1 MSHDTSSD
9 PRIVVAEVAVAGLAK
24 HLTQLPRQRQREL
37 QTVVGPLRQHV
48 ATLRYSFLPP
58 GQAAK
63 QGLLDPIE
71 SAGASLLRSWD
82 ELSKLQ
88 RPSERMAASW
98 VRFAGITLAGLK
110 RRLLEGEPRFAH
122 SIEAAWGS
130 IAHVEPIAERLWK
143 LKIDAGRLGKFNVVT
158 NLPGVSSGD
167 VRAFAALPPRRI
179 GGEISQ
185 GMLIEAEGEG
195 EPGSPAV
202 PVGRSEGEVEAALR
216 EAARELGIRV

>member
-9 PRIVVAEVAVAGLAK
+9 PRIVVAEVAAAGLAK
-24 HLTQLPRQRQREL
+24 HLPQLPRQHQREL
-37 QTVVGPLRQHV
+37 QPVVGPLRQHV

-58 GQAAK
+58 RQAAE

-71 SAGASLLRSWD
+71 SAGASLLRNWG
-82 ELSKLQ
+82 ELSRLQ
-88 RPSERMAASW
+88 KPSERMAASW
-98 VRFAGITLAGLK
+98 VRFAGVTLAGLR

-130 IAHVEPIAERLWK
+130 VAHVEPIAERLWR
-143 LKIDAGRLGKFNVVT
+143 LKIDAGRLGKFTVVT

-167 VRAFAALPPRRI
+167 VRAFAVLPPRRI

-195 EPGSPAV
+195 EPGAPAL

-216 EAARELGIRV
+216 EAARELGVRV

>member
-9 PRIVVAEVAVAGLAK
+9 PRIVAAEIAVAGLAR
-24 HLTQLPRQRQREL
+24 HLPQLRRQHQREFEP
-37 QTVVGPLRQHV
+37 VVGSLRQHV

-58 GQAAK
+58 RQAAE

-82 ELSKLQ
+82 ELSELQ
-88 RPSERMAASW
+88 KVSERMAASW
-98 VRFAGITLAGLK
+98 VRFAGVTLAGLR
-110 RRLLEGEPRFAH
+110 RRLLEGKPSFAH

-130 IAHVEPIAERLWK
+130 VAHVEPIAERLWR
-143 LKIDAGRLGKFNVVT
+143 LKIDGKFTVVT
-158 NLPGVSSGD
+158 NLSGVSSGD
-167 VRAFAALPPRRI
+167 VRAFAVLPPRRI

-195 EPGSPAV
+195 EPGSQTL

-216 EAARELGIRV
+216 EAAKELGVRL